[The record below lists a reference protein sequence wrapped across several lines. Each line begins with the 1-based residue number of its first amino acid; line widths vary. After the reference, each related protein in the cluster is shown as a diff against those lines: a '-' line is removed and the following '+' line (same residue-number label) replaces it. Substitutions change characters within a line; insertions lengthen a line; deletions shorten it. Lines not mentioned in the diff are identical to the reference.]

1 MINKIVPVLFLIL
14 IVNLFHVNTSANEQ
28 FNFDVTELEILEN
41 GNIIKGSKKGSVKTN
56 DGIIII
62 SDTFIYDK
70 EQNIFTAIGNVN
82 YKDFNRNIEIFSEK
96 IVYNKNKEVITT
108 QNNSKAIYDKSK
120 IINADSFVFKKSENI
135 LNAKGNVKITEKD
148 KDYIIQTE
156 NLTYFKNLEKII
168 TKGRT
173 ESLIQSTY
181 EILSEDLVFLIKK
194 NNLSSKNRSRIQDAN
209 SQIYYLDEFDYSI
222 DNEIVKG
229 EKVLIITNYNLPKSD
244 RFYFSNAVID
254 LKNSKFFGKDSNV
267 KIHKSIFGNTE
278 NDPRFKGLSVLA
290 EGDLTIVNKGVFT
303 SCKKT
308 DKCPPWSMKAKKIIH
323 DKSKKQIAYES
334 AVLNI
339 YDLPV
344 LYFPRFFHPDPTVI
358 RQSGLLQPQLNNSNI
373 LGGSITFPY
382 FKVISKNKDLTFNP
396 TIFEN
401 NMIMS
406 QNEFRQKSKY
416 SSLIADFG
424 FVNNYESSTNK
435 TKKNLYH
442 LFSSY
447 NLDLDL
453 KDYTSSNFS
462 MSIQRVSNDTY
473 LKIFSPYITRTPSI
487 RPGNFDKL
495 QNKIKLSL
503 NHEKYDFESG
513 METYETVKTSSNDK
527 YQFILPYYNLD
538 WFISQEYFDGS
549 FNFSSLGSN
558 DLNNTN
564 KLETSIV
571 NDLSYSSNDIISD
584 LGFKTNYFINFKN
597 LNSVGKNSSK
607 YKSSPQLELVSLF
620 NTEFSLPLM
629 KNTEVYNN
637 LITPKLSFRF
647 NPSDMKN
654 YSQSDNKINVN
665 NIFSNNR
672 LGLSDTFETGRSLTL
687 GLDFKKDKKNKLNE
701 INNYFELKLA
711 TVFRDKKE
719 DFISKKTSLGEKS
732 SNVFGSVK
740 SQITS
745 NINLG
750 YNFSIDNDYSTFE
763 YNDINATFSL
773 NNIVT
778 KFSFIEEN
786 NEVGDTNVLTNSI
799 TYNYDNNNYFTFKTR
814 RNRKINLTEYYDL
827 VYEYKNDCLTAGV
840 KYNKTYYSDGDLK
853 PSENLIFTVTLI
865 PLTSYE
871 YKVDQIGN

>member
-1 MINKIVPVLFLIL
+1 MINKILSILFIIFLI
-14 IVNLFHVNTSANEQ
+14 NLFQISIKADEQ
-28 FNFDVTELEILEN
+28 FNFDVTELEIIEN
-41 GNIIKGSKKGSVKTN
+41 GNIIKGTKKGTVKTN
-56 DGIIII
+56 DGIVIT
-62 SDTFIYDK
+62 SDTFVYNK
-70 EQNIFTAIGNVN
+70 AENIFTASGNVDF
-82 YKDFNRNIEIFSEK
+82 KDVNRNIEIFSEN
-96 IVYNKNKEVITT
+96 IVYNKNIEVITT
-108 QNNSKAIYDKSK
+108 NQNSKAIYNNKT
-120 IINADSFVFKKSENI
+120 ITADNFKFLKNENI
-135 LNAKGNVKITEKD
+135 LNANGNVKITEKN
-148 KDYIIQTE
+148 KDYTVKTE
-156 NLTYFKNLEKII
+156 DLTYFKKLEKVI
-168 TKGRT
+168 TKGKT
-173 ESLIQSTY
+173 ESLIQSRY
-181 EILSEDLVFLIKK
+181 EISSNDIVFLVSE
-194 NNLSSKNRSRIQDAN
+194 NNLSSKSKTRIKDAN
-209 SQIYYLDEFDYSI
+209 SQIYYFDEFNYSI
-222 DNEIVKG
+222 NDEIIKG

-244 RFYFSNAVID
+244 QFYFSNAVID
-254 LKNSKFFGKDSNV
+254 LKNNKFFGKDSNV
-267 KIHKSIFGNTE
+267 KIHKTIFGNTE
-278 NDPRFKGLSVLA
+278 NDPRFKGVSVISDS
-290 EGDLTIVNKGVFT
+290 DLTVVNKGIFT

-308 DKCPPWSMKAKKIIH
+308 DKCPPWSIKAKKIIH
-323 DKSKKQIAYES
+323 DKSKKQITYDN

-339 YDLPV
+339 FDLPI
-344 LYFPRFFHPDPTVI
+344 LYFPKFFHPDPTVV
-358 RQSGLLQPQLNNSNI
+358 RQSGILQPKLNSSNI
-373 LGGSITFPY
+373 LGGSITLPY
-382 FKVISKNKDLTFNP
+382 FKTISENKDFTFSS

-401 NMIMS
+401 NIIMS
-406 QNEFRQKSKY
+406 QTEYRQKNKY

-447 NLDLDL
+447 DLDLDL
-453 KDYTSSNFS
+453 NNYNSSELS
-462 MSIQRVSNDTY
+462 MTIQRVSNDTY

-487 RPGNFDKL
+487 RPQNFDKL
-495 QNKIKLSL
+495 QNKIKLFL

-513 METYETVKTSSNDK
+513 METYETIKTSSSDR

-538 WFISQEYFDGS
+538 WYISQEYFDGS
-549 FNFSSLGSN
+549 FNFSSSGSN

-564 KLETSIV
+564 KLETNVI
-571 NDLSYSSNDIISD
+571 NDLSYSSNDLISD
-584 LGFKTNYFINFKN
+584 LGIKTNYFINFKN

-620 NTEFSLPLM
+620 NTELSLPLT
-629 KNTEVYNN
+629 KNTDDYNN

-654 YSQSDNKINVN
+654 YSDSDNKINVN

-687 GLDFKKDKKNKLNE
+687 GLDFKSDKKNKLDE

-711 TVFRDKKE
+711 TVLRDKKE
-719 DFISKKTSLGEKS
+719 DFIPKKSSLGEKS
-732 SNVFGSVK
+732 SNLFGSLK
-740 SQITS
+740 SQLTS
-745 NINLG
+745 NVNLG

-763 YNDINATFSL
+763 YNDINATFSI

-799 TYNYDNNNYFTFKTR
+799 SYNYDENNYFSFKTR

-853 PSENLIFTVTLI
+853 PSENLLFTVTLI

-871 YKVDQIGN
+871 YKVDQIGD